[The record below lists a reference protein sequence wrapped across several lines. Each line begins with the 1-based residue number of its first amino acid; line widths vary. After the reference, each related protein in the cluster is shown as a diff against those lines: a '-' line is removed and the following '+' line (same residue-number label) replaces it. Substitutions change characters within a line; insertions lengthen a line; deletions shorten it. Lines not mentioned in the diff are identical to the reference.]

1 MVPLVVR
8 NSVKI
13 LRYYPQLLTSVLRL
27 IQLAESKGA
36 VIITADYRLIP
47 EGRGVDVSKV
57 VED

>member
-1 MVPLVVR
+1 MVR